1 MNNALSLSSLHIER
15 SVRNALE
22 EDFGRAGDITSKA
35 TISQDVRA
43 STVIAARESGIVAG
57 LPLAAHAF
65 KAMDSGASVELKFDD
80 GDTVEAGAT
89 IAKIEGNARALL
101 GAERVALNF
110 LMHLSG
116 VATLTS
122 HYAKA
127 IAHTKARVCCTRKT
141 LPGLRVLEKYAVRCG
156 GGVNHRFGLDDAV
169 LIKDNHIAVSG
180 GVGQA
185 IRAAKA
191 HNGHM
196 VRIEVEVDTLDQ
208 LAEAL
213 EAGPDAVLLDNMPPA
228 ILAQAVEMNAG
239 RAVLEASGGIDL
251 TTIAAVAETGVDY
264 ISTSRITMAAPAL
277 DFGLDIHIG

>member
-1 MNNALSLSSLHIER
+1 MKNATDLPHVHIER
-15 SVRNALE
+15 GVRHALE
-22 EDFGRAGDITSKA
+22 EDLGRAGDITSQA
-35 TISQDVRA
+35 TIDPAAYA
-43 STVIAARESGIVAG
+43 STVIAAREAGVLAG

-65 KAMDSGASVELKFDD
+65 AMMDPDVSIEMKSGD
-80 GDTVEAGAT
+80 GDRIAAGAT
-89 IAKIEGNARALL
+89 IAEIKGNARAVLA
-101 GAERVALNF
+101 AERVALNF

-122 HYAKA
+122 RYASA
-127 IAHTKARVCCTRKT
+127 IAHTRARVCCTRKT

-180 GVGQA
+180 SVGEA
-185 IRAAKA
+185 VSAARAR
-191 HNGHM
+191 NGHM

-213 EAGPDAVLLDNMPPA
+213 EAGPDAVLLDNMAPA
-228 ILAQAVEMNAG
+228 VLAQAVGLNAG

-264 ISTSRITMAAPAL
+264 ISTSKITMAAPAL
-277 DFGLDIHIG
+277 DFGLDIAIG